1 MNRRLF
7 SAISVLMLSGY
18 LVGCSQRAQNA
29 PVDAETARDTLKVAL
44 ESWKNGDAVDA
55 LQKASPPIYVVDA
68 QWQSGAKL
76 VDFKLVNDGEC
87 KDANLFCPVQLS
99 VKNAAGK
106 VESRQV
112 TYIIA
117 TAPNLA
123 VSRKLF

>member
-1 MNRRLF
+1 MNHRF
-7 SAISVLMLSGY
+7 FNAIGVLMLSWY
-18 LVGCSQRAQNA
+18 LVGCSQRVENS
-29 PVDAETARDTLKVAL
+29 PVDAEKARNTLKVAL

-76 VDFKLVNDGEC
+76 VDFKIVNDGEC
-87 KDANLFCPVQLS
+87 KDANLFCPVELS
-99 VKNAAGK
+99 IKDAKGK
-106 VESRQV
+106 VESKQV